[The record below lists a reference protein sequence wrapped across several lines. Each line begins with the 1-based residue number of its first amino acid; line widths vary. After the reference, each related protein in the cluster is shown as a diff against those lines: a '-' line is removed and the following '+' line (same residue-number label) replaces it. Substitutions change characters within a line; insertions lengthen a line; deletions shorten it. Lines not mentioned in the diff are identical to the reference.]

1 MSNFLEQIRDVRLT
15 DKPYRMA
22 IPGRLTTVRHDV
34 TTAGAPP
41 GATRFV
47 IRAEVGASLM
57 IPDSQ
62 TGKVQLQE
70 AARTMQ
76 RAIAHEVYGDVRA
89 HIMELWPDVL
99 ELRNDHKT
107 RETSM
112 RIEAK
117 LNAILAAIEP

>member
-1 MSNFLEQIRDVRLT
+1 MSRFLEQIRNVRLT

-22 IPGRLTTVRHDV
+22 LPGRLTTVTHDV

-47 IRAEVGASLM
+47 IKAEIGASIM
-57 IPDSQ
+57 VADNQ
-62 TGKVQLQE
+62 TGDVQLLE
-70 AARTMQ
+70 PARTMQ
-76 RAIAHEVYGDVRA
+76 LAIAHEVYGDVRA

-99 ELRNDHKT
+99 ALRDKRDT
-107 RETSM
+107 WEVSL
-112 RIEAK
+112 RIEEK